1 MTVSTMATSPRT
13 RTSTPESEDGPAV
26 GRLLRQWRERRRL
39 SQLELSLSA
48 EVSTRHLSFIETGR
62 SKPTSE
68 MIMRLTEHLD
78 VPLRER
84 NALLLA
90 GGYAP
95 AYPEHDLTA
104 PALSSVLDAMRALL
118 DGHEPYPAVVVDAEW
133 NLVDVNSAV
142 ALLTEGA
149 APHLLEPPVNALR
162 LTLHPEGMAP
172 RIRNHAQWRGHI
184 LERLERQ
191 ASATADPALFELKE
205 ELEQYPHPEG
215 DVHPESRSSV
225 VVPLRYEY
233 RGTEVSFLSTTTV
246 FGTPGDVTVSELAIE
261 SFFPADAAT
270 ADFLRSRS

>member
-1 MTVSTMATSPRT
+1 M
-13 RTSTPESEDGPAV
+13 

-39 SQLELSLSA
+39 SQLELSLTA
-48 EVSTRHLSFIETGR
+48 DVSTRHLSFIETGR

-95 AYPEHDLTA
+95 AYPEHELSS

-133 NLVDVNSAV
+133 NLVDANSAV

-149 APHLLEPPVNALR
+149 APELLEPPVNALR
-162 LTLHPEGMAP
+162 LTLHPKGMAP
-172 RIRNHAQWRGHI
+172 RIRNHAQWRAHI
-184 LERLERQ
+184 LERLDRQ
-191 ASATADPALFELKE
+191 AIATADVTLHELKK
-205 ELEQYPHPEG
+205 ELEQYPYPRDGERCE
-215 DVHPESRSSV
+215 PRNSV

-233 RGTEVSFLSTTTV
+233 RGTELSLLSTTTV
-246 FGTPGDVTVSELAIE
+246 FGTPRDVTVSELAIE

-270 ADFLRSRS
+270 AEFLRSRA